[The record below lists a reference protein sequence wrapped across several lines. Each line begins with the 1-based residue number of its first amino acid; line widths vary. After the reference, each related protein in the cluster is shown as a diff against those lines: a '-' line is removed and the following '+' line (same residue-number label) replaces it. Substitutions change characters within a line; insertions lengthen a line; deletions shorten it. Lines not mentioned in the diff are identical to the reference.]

1 MASKKL
7 KGRIRTQRKIIG
19 VLRNQLKLEKETHR
33 EVINGYVE
41 NIICLEQRLSECQK
55 ALEYAN
61 KKKWYQFRRIE

>member
-41 NIICLEQRLSECQK
+41 NIGHLEQKLSECQK
-55 ALEYAN
+55 ALDYAN
-61 KKKWYQFRRIE
+61 AKKWYQFRKIN